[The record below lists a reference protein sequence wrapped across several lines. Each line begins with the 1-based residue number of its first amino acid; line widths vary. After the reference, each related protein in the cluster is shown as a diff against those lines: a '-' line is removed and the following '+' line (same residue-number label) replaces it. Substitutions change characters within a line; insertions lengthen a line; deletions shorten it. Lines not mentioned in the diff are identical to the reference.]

1 MRGSRQSMPGAAAP
15 RFPPRAIVAI
25 LPMGRRRKSRRE
37 SAMSFAPLKFLLILF
52 GLAQLLKFAR
62 WRYSAFA
69 ARLKERNLVAQ
80 LLARDEDIGRWFE
93 IRDGRITS
101 GRGIHP
107 KPDVTLAFK
116 TAQLGVDLLTPP
128 IDWLDQINAQK
139 EFSLTITGPDDLT
152 NWFAQTLMASQSAGV
167 KFGRPMPDGSVR
179 YCNMANGGPL
189 FVYVKDGKIIRTTPI
204 DFDETDPQ
212 PWTIRARGIEL
223 TPPRKTTLAPHG
235 QNCRSIIYSPD
246 RLLHPMKR
254 VDFDRN
260 GERNPQNRGKSGYVR
275 ISWEEA
281 LDIVSSE
288 IKRQKREYGPGAIAV
303 SHGSHHTWGN
313 IGYYLSAL
321 FRFANVVGM
330 TRVHHNPDSWEGWY
344 WGAVHHWGHTLRVGQ
359 SETYG
364 TVEDCL
370 QNCDMIVFW
379 SADPETTSG
388 SYGAQEG
395 TIRRQWLKN
404 PKLGIKVVHV
414 DPFYNSSAQF
424 LPGKWFAPRPTTS
437 VAMAMAIAYVWIK
450 EGLYDK
456 EYVRTHTIGFDAWKA
471 YLLGEE
477 DGVAKTPEWQETET
491 GVPAKD
497 VRALAREWGT
507 KRVYLA
513 PGGWGN
519 GHGGACRNQTGI
531 QWARVM
537 VCLSAMQG
545 LGKPGCNM
553 GNLQWGC
560 PVDFQFY
567 FPGYSEGG
575 MSGDIENT
583 ALPIALYQRMPQ
595 LPTLN
600 SNNQRIPRIWM
611 PEAIADGK
619 AEGYPWVGKSI
630 EHQFAR
636 FAYPA
641 PGHAPVRMLY
651 KYGGSILATM
661 NNTNRHVR
669 MYQSENLEFVVNQS
683 IWFEGEAK
691 FADVILPACTN
702 FERPDISEWAGLG
715 GYGHHGQQQLNHRV
729 VIFQAKAIEPLG
741 ESKSDFWIFTEICK
755 RLGLANYFNE
765 GVNEIDWVMRQYLAS
780 DLPKAISWKRLLRK
794 GYFVV
799 PSEKEKLRAP
809 VSLRWFFENRK
820 KDVPEAQPL
829 PSDYT
834 EEYLVGLQ
842 TQSGKL
848 EFECNSLKR
857 FKDPERPPVV
867 KYDPSWEGPHS
878 SALFER
884 YPLQLLTPHSKYSFH
899 TQGDGKDS
907 FLLNIEDHRVKIDG
921 WYYWI
926 VRLNAEDG
934 SARGIKKHD
943 LVKVYNDRG
952 AVICAALP
960 TQRLPRGVCHG
971 YESSAIYDPMG
982 EPGKSVDR
990 GGCLNLLTPHKTQ
1003 TTSTHSLAGANAL
1016 VEIELWD
1023 GRIEH
1028 MSETFAAM
1036 EKDADVKR
1044 TLREANLVPAK

>member
-1 MRGSRQSMPGAAAP
+1 MFSGAQFAAT
-15 RFPPRAIVAI
+15 
-25 LPMGRRRKSRRE
+25 
-37 SAMSFAPLKFLLILF
+37 LF
-52 GLAQLLKFAR
+52 GLAQLLKIQAR
-62 WRYSAFA
+62 RYPAFSE
-69 ARLKERNLVAQ
+69 RLKQRNLVAQ
-80 LLARDEDIGRWFE
+80 IMARDERAGRWFE
-93 IRDGRITS
+93 FRDGRIFS
-101 GRGIHP
+101 RRGLHP

-116 TAQLGVDLLTPP
+116 NAALGASLLMPP
-128 IDWLDQINAQK
+128 INWLDQINAQK
-139 EFSLTITGPDDLT
+139 DFKLTVEGSDDLL
-152 NWFAQTLMASQSAGV
+152 NWFAQTLMMSQTVGW
-167 KFGRPMPDGSVR
+167 KFGTPMSDGSVR

-204 DFDETDPQ
+204 DLDPNDGAS
-212 PWTIRARGIEL
+212 WTINARGMTF

-235 QNCRSIIYSPD
+235 QISKSTVYSPD
-246 RLLHPMKR
+246 RLLYPMKR
-254 VDFDRN
+254 IDFDPH
-260 GERNPQNRGKSGYVR
+260 GARNPQNRGKSGYVR
-275 ISWEEA
+275 ISWDEA
-281 LDIVSSE
+281 LDLVANE
-288 IKRQKREYGPGAIAV
+288 IKRMKRDHGPGSIAT

-321 FRFANVVGM
+321 YRFANAVGM

-379 SADPETTSG
+379 AADPDTTSG

-395 TIRRQWLKN
+395 TVRRQWLKD
-404 PKLGIKVVHV
+404 PRLGIKVVHI
-414 DPFYNSSAQF
+414 DPYYNSSAQF

-437 VAMAMAIAYVWIK
+437 PAMAMAIAYVWIK

-456 EYVRTHTIGFDAWKA
+456 DYVHSHTVGFDKWKA
-471 YLLGEE
+471 YLFGDE
-477 DGVAKTPEWQETET
+477 DGIAKTPEWQERET
-491 GVPAKD
+491 SIPAKD
-497 VRALAREWGT
+497 VRALAREWGK

-537 VCLSAMQG
+537 VCLAAMQG
-545 LGKPGCNM
+545 LGKPGINM

-560 PVDFQFY
+560 PVDFNFY
-567 FPGYSEGG
+567 FPGYADGG
-575 MSGDIENT
+575 MSGDLENT
-583 ALPIALYQRMPQ
+583 AMPVELYQRMPQ
-595 LPTLN
+595 LPTMSSN
-600 SNNQRIPRIWM
+600 SQTIPRIWM

-619 AEGYPWVGKSI
+619 AEGYKWIGKSI
-630 EHQFAR
+630 EHQFSK
-636 FAYPA
+636 FSYPS
-641 PGHAPVRMLY
+641 PGHSPVRMLY
-651 KYGGSILATM
+651 KYGGSMIATM

-669 MYQSENLEFVVNQS
+669 MYQSDNLEFVVNQS

-702 FERPDISEWAGLG
+702 FERVDISEWAGLG

-729 VIFQAKAIEPLG
+729 IIFQAPAIEPLG
-741 ESKSDFWIFTEICK
+741 ESRSDYWIFTEVCK

-765 GVNEIDWVMRQYLAS
+765 GMNEIDWVKRHFDAS
-780 DLPKAISWKRLLRK
+780 DLPQAISWKEFIRK
-794 GYFVV
+794 GYYVV
-799 PSEKEKLRAP
+799 PAEKEHLRAP
-809 VSLRWFFENRK
+809 VSFRWFWENRK

-829 PSDYT
+829 PSDYSG
-834 EEYLVGLQ
+834 EFLRGLQ

-857 FKDPERPPVV
+857 FNDPERPPIV
-867 KYDPSWEGPHS
+867 KYEPSWEGPHS
-878 SALFER
+878 GDLYKR
-884 YPLQLLTPHSKYSFH
+884 YPLQLLTPHCKYSFH

-907 FLLNIEDHRVKIDG
+907 FLLNIEDHRVNVG
-921 WYYWI
+921 GYYYW
-926 VRLNAEDG
+926 VLRLNARDAEE
-934 SARGIKKHD
+934 RGIEKHH
-943 LVKVYNDRG
+943 LVKIYNDRG

-971 YESSAIYDPMG
+971 YESAAVYDPMG

-990 GGCLNLLTPHKTQ
+990 GGCLNLLTPERTQ
-1003 TTSTHSLAGANAL
+1003 TKTTHSLAGANAL
-1016 VEIELWD
+1016 VEVELWD

-1028 MSETFAAM
+1028 VAAVFAQAAPATKAQQVAV
-1036 EKDADVKR
+1036 E
-1044 TLREANLVPAK
+1044 LEEAK